1 MVASWD
7 RADHPSQR
15 ALSAFLDSLEPLL
28 RPALQQPANP
38 VALAL
43 DIGLPTGTPLTSGG
57 RDLDNYLFPIVARFG
72 PARFAAA
79 FACKHHGRS
88 AIAVGPAQLADDDPP
103 GHWAQ
108 GSVLLTASSDTA
120 AWKQQ
125 LAAGLA
131 ASTNLRV
138 LPPGPAAIHIAFR
151 VGPYRNWANLWKPA
165 IDALGGVLGVD
176 NPARPF
182 APRDDRITELGLQNS
197 IDPSLGHAVQVD
209 VWWRPAGNEPRLRR
223 FLRGRAAR
231 P

>member
-72 PARFAAA
+72 PARFA
-79 FACKHHGRS
+79 
-88 AIAVGPAQLADDDPP
+88 
-103 GHWAQ
+103 
-108 GSVLLTASSDTA
+108 A